1 MRKLAHAR
9 TWYLLGVLLVLA
21 VTYSCLVPAR
31 DLPSVSLNDKFEHGI
46 AYVVMMLWFGGLFP
60 RRQYWILVLALLAFG
75 AAIEVAQ
82 GVMHLGRT
90 ADVMDWL
97 ADAGGVAVG
106 LVACLA
112 GLGHWVAW
120 LERLVRRP

>member
-21 VTYSCLVPAR
+21 VTWSCLVPPS
-31 DLPSVSLNDKFEHGI
+31 DLPPVGMNDKVEHGI
-46 AYVVMMLWFGGLFP
+46 AYVVMMLWFGGLFSP
-60 RRQYWILVLALLAFG
+60 RKYWLIVLALLLFG

-82 GVMHLGRT
+82 ELMHLGRT
-90 ADVMDWL
+90 GDVKDWL

-120 LERLVRRP
+120 IERLVRRA

>member
-9 TWYLLGVLLVLA
+9 TWYLLGLLLVLA
-21 VTYSCLVPAR
+21 VTYSCLVPAG
-31 DLPSVSLNDKFEHGI
+31 DLPAVGMNDKVEHGI

-60 RRQYWILVLALLAFG
+60 RGKYWLIVLALLLFG

-82 GVMHLGRT
+82 ELMHLGRT
-90 ADVMDWL
+90 GDVMDWL

-120 LERLVRRP
+120 IERQVRRA